1 MRTVPIK
8 NFLDKFP
15 GGIIIIP
22 LLIGCLLNTF
32 CPAVLQI
39 GSFTTGLATGTSS
52 LMGALFICLGAQLNV
67 KCAPQALKT
76 GFTLLIAKLLA
87 GVLIGLLAAKLFNDS
102 LLGLSMLA
110 IVAAVSNS
118 NGAMYAT
125 LTGQYGTASDQ
136 GATAIISFNDGPFLT
151 MIVMGAAGAASIP
164 YMSLVAALAPLVLG
178 IILGNLDP
186 KMRACLTNGMETVIL
201 VLAFAVGCTLS
212 LRQVVEGGLSGI
224 LLGFLALIPAGFIC
238 IAADRLT
245 GGSGI
250 AGAAISSVA
259 ANAIATP
266 AALAEVD
273 PALSGIAG
281 VAAAQIAAA
290 SIVTCLLTPFL
301 AAWGAKQNAKRA
313 LAKKG

>member
-186 KMRACLTNGMETVIL
+186 KMRACLTNGM
-201 VLAFAVGCTLS
+201 
-212 LRQVVEGGLSGI
+212 
-224 LLGFLALIPAGFIC
+224 
-238 IAADRLT
+238 
-245 GGSGI
+245 
-250 AGAAISSVA
+250 
-259 ANAIATP
+259 
-266 AALAEVD
+266 
-273 PALSGIAG
+273 
-281 VAAAQIAAA
+281 
-290 SIVTCLLTPFL
+290 
-301 AAWGAKQNAKRA
+301 
-313 LAKKG
+313 

>member
-1 MRTVPIK
+1 
-8 NFLDKFP
+8 
-15 GGIIIIP
+15 
-22 LLIGCLLNTF
+22 
-32 CPAVLQI
+32 
-39 GSFTTGLATGTSS
+39 
-52 LMGALFICLGAQLNV
+52 
-67 KCAPQALKT
+67 
-76 GFTLLIAKLLA
+76 
-87 GVLIGLLAAKLFNDS
+87 
-102 LLGLSMLA
+102 MLA

-250 AGAAISSVA
+250 AGAAIS
-259 ANAIATP
+259 
-266 AALAEVD
+266 
-273 PALSGIAG
+273 LSLIH
-281 VAAAQIAAA
+281 I
-290 SIVTCLLTPFL
+290 
-301 AAWGAKQNAKRA
+301 
-313 LAKKG
+313 